1 MEDLELEKKH
11 LAWTLDEYEEII
23 SDTDLKIRNLPN
35 FYKGDYDKM
44 MEEKARLLGKKD
56 VIQRSMDKPYFARI
70 DFEKAS
76 DKTKDVCYI
85 GKVGVINYD
94 KKIITVDWRAP
105 IASLY
110 YDSNIGKA
118 SYLAP
123 EGEILGNLLT
133 KRQYEIEKGELINF
147 SDVDTVSNDEL
158 LKPYLGVSAD
168 KRLKNIVATI
178 QSEQNK
184 IIRWDMKD
192 NLIVQGVAG
201 SGKTTVALHR
211 IAYLV
216 YNNRD
221 LYKPSRYMVIGP
233 NKFFGD
239 YIANIL
245 PDLDVHGV
253 CQNTLEEMA
262 IRYLNEDLKVYS
274 SLKIT
279 DDGGRANYIT
289 SLDFKEVI
297 DKYFRDYTDNLIPD
311 RDLVYKG
318 FKIVGYE
325 KIRDI
330 YTGIN
335 KETHRNLSVRCEKT
349 IATLEREIIRYKDII
364 LQRLLDK
371 SLKEANIKKIKD
383 RELLKKELG
392 TGGSNILKSY
402 FKKILKTPRE
412 IYAEIIR
419 NEFSDEEKVKEILRG
434 EVNIEDLTPL
444 MYINY
449 LLSGSLEFDKFK
461 HVVIDE
467 AQDYNT
473 FTFYVLKKILKN
485 ASFSI
490 YGDLA
495 QSLYDYKSIKS
506 WDQVRNVFG
515 NCELL
520 NLEKSYRTTI
530 EIMNEANKINKYLGY
545 LLAVP
550 VIRHGEEVHYVKR
563 MNIKNDIINIVSE
576 MKNKGFQSIAIIT
589 KDQKKCDL
597 IFELVCDKIDVKRVD
612 DDLQFASSVCVLPSY
627 LAKGLEFDAVIIPD
641 VQDYD
646 DNKTDMKLLYVSMT
660 RALHVLNVL
669 YDKEVPLVLR

>member
-35 FYKGDYDKM
+35 FYKNDYDKM
-44 MEEKARLLGKKD
+44 MEEKARLLGKRG
-56 VIQRSMDKPYFARI
+56 VIEKSKDKPYFARI
-70 DFEKAS
+70 DFKN
-76 DKTKDVCYI
+76 DKDTDVCYI
-85 GKVGVINYD
+85 GKVGVTNFD
-94 KKIITVDWRAP
+94 KQIITVDWRAP

-123 EGEILGNLLT
+123 EGEISGNLLT
-133 KRQYEIEKGELINF
+133 KRQYEIEKGELISF

-216 YNNRD
+216 YNNWD

-239 YIANIL
+239 YIANVL

-253 CQNTLEEMA
+253 SQNTLEEVA
-262 IRYLNEDLKVYS
+262 IKFLNEDLKVKS
-274 SLKIT
+274 TLKIT

-506 WDQVRNVFG
+506 WDQVRDVFG

>member
-35 FYKGDYDKM
+35 FYKNDYDKM
-44 MEEKARLLGKKD
+44 MEEKARLLGKRG
-56 VIQRSMDKPYFARI
+56 VIEKSKDKPYFARI
-70 DFEKAS
+70 DFKN
-76 DKTKDVCYI
+76 DKDTDVCYI
-85 GKVGVINYD
+85 GKVGVTNFD
-94 KKIITVDWRAP
+94 KQIITVDWRAP

-123 EGEILGNLLT
+123 EGEISGNLLT

-274 SLKIT
+274 CLKIT

-506 WDQVRNVFG
+506 WDQVRDVFG

>member
-35 FYKGDYDKM
+35 FYKNDYDKM
-44 MEEKARLLGKKD
+44 MEEKARLLGKRG
-56 VIQRSMDKPYFARI
+56 VIEKSKDKPYFARI
-70 DFEKAS
+70 DFKN
-76 DKTKDVCYI
+76 DKDTDVCYI
-85 GKVGVINYD
+85 GKVGVTNFD
-94 KKIITVDWRAP
+94 KQIITVDWRAP

-123 EGEILGNLLT
+123 EGEISGNLLT

-371 SLKEANIKKIKD
+371 SLKEADIKKIKD

-506 WDQVRNVFG
+506 WDQVRDVFG

>member
-1 MEDLELEKKH
+1 MEDLELERKH
-11 LAWTLDEYEEII
+11 LDWTLGEYDEII
-23 SDTDLKIRNLPN
+23 SDTDLKIQNLPN
-35 FYKGDYDKM
+35 FYKNDYDKM
-44 MEEKARLLGKKD
+44 MEEKARLLGKRG
-56 VIQRSMDKPYFARI
+56 VIEKSKDKPYFARI
-70 DFEKAS
+70 DFKN
-76 DKTKDVCYI
+76 DKDTDVCYI
-85 GKVGVINYD
+85 GKVGVTNFD
-94 KKIITVDWRAP
+94 KQIITVDWRAP

-123 EGEILGNLLT
+123 EGEISGNLLT
-133 KRQYEIEKGELINF
+133 KRQYDIEKGKLVSY

-158 LKPYLGVSAD
+158 LRPYLGVSAD

-274 SLKIT
+274 CLKIT

-371 SLKEANIKKIKD
+371 SLKEADIKKIKD

-506 WDQVRNVFG
+506 WNQVRDVFG